1 VNYQTAAVTGAT
13 GHLGNVLVRELLRRG
28 KRVMALVQP
37 ADDCRALA
45 GLGVDVIRGDV
56 LRPET
61 LRPAFA
67 GVELVFH
74 LAGVVSISSLD
85 VAQVRTVNIEG
96 TGNVVDAA
104 RKAGVGR
111 LVYTSSVHAF
121 TEPGRGG
128 VLTEAAG
135 YDPALAPGDYGKA
148 KAAASRIVLEA
159 VRGGLDAVIVNPVAV
174 LGPND
179 YRLSEMGEL
188 IRMYARQAMPAGV
201 DGRYDFVD
209 VRDVA
214 AGHLLAAERGR
225 SGDSYLLS
233 GARMTVREVMRI
245 LAEESGRRPPA
256 FFLPLPVAASIAAF
270 APIFEKVTGRRALL
284 TPYSV
289 HTISVDFEIR
299 DRKAR
304 EELGYTSMPV
314 EQSLR
319 DAWAWMTG
327 DPDSPLNRP
336 RPPTRHRATTS
347 A

>member
-1 VNYQTAAVTGAT
+1 MDYQATAVTGAT
-13 GHLGNVLVRELLRRG
+13 GHLGNVLVRELLRLG
-28 KRVMALVQP
+28 KRVRALAQP
-37 ADDCRALA
+37 GDDCRALA
-45 GLGVDVIRGDV
+45 GLGIDVVRGDV

-61 LRPAFA
+61 LSSAFA
-67 GVELVFH
+67 GVEVVFH

-85 VAQVRTVNIEG
+85 VEQVRTVNIEG
-96 TGNVVDAA
+96 TRNVVDAS
-104 RKAGVGR
+104 RKAGIRR

-135 YDPALAPGDYGKA
+135 YDPMLAPGDYGKA
-148 KAAASRIVLEA
+148 KAMASRIVLEA

-179 YRLSEMGEL
+179 YLLSEMGEL
-188 IRMYARQAMPAGV
+188 IRMYARQAVPAGV

-214 AGHLLAAERGR
+214 TGHLLAAERGR
-225 SGDSYLLS
+225 PGESYLLS

-245 LAEESGRRPPA
+245 LAEESGRKPPA
-256 FFLPLPVAASIAAF
+256 FFLPLPVAAGIAAF
-270 APIFEKVTGRRALL
+270 APIFEKLTGRRALL

-299 DRKAR
+299 DRRAR
-304 EELGYTSMPV
+304 DELGYSSMPV
-314 EQSLR
+314 ERSLR

-327 DPDSPLNRP
+327 NPDSPLNRP
-336 RPPTRHRATTS
+336 LPPRRPGRVATP
-347 A
+347 

>member
-1 VNYQTAAVTGAT
+1 
-13 GHLGNVLVRELLRRG
+13 
-28 KRVMALVQP
+28 
-37 ADDCRALA
+37 
-45 GLGVDVIRGDV
+45 
-56 LRPET
+56 
-61 LRPAFA
+61 
-67 GVELVFH
+67 
-74 LAGVVSISSLD
+74 VVSISSLD

-121 TEPGRGG
+121 TEPGKGG
-128 VLTEAAG
+128 VLTESAG

-174 LGPND
+174 LGPHD

-225 SGDSYLLS
+225 TGESYLLS

-304 EELGYTSMPV
+304 EELGYTSIPV

-319 DAWAWMTG
+319 DAWVWMTG

-336 RPPTRHRATTS
+336 IQPSRPGRVAAS
-347 A
+347 

>member
-1 VNYQTAAVTGAT
+1 MDYQTAAVTGAT

-28 KRVMALVQP
+28 KRVKALVQP
-37 ADDCRALA
+37 DDDCRALA
-45 GLGVDVIRGDV
+45 GLDVDVTRGDV

-61 LRPAFA
+61 LVPAFA
-67 GVELVFH
+67 GAELVFH

-85 VAQVRTVNIEG
+85 VARVRSVNVEG
-96 TGNVVDAA
+96 TRNVVDAS
-104 RKAGVGR
+104 RRAGVRR

-121 TEPGRGG
+121 TEPAKGG
-128 VLTEAAG
+128 VLSESSG

-174 LGPND
+174 LGPYD

-188 IRMYARQAMPAGV
+188 IRMYARQAVPAGV

-214 AGHLLAAERGR
+214 TGHLLAAERGR
-225 SGDSYLLS
+225 TGESYLLS

-256 FFLPLPVAASIAAF
+256 FFLPLRVAAGIAAF
-270 APIFEKVTGRRALL
+270 APVFEKLTGRRALL

-289 HTISVDFEIR
+289 HTISIDFEIR
-299 DRKAR
+299 DGKAR
-304 EELGYTSMPV
+304 EELGYASIPV
-314 EQSLR
+314 ERSLR
-319 DAWAWMTG
+319 DAWAWMKT
-327 DPDSPLNRP
+327 DPESPLNRP
-336 RPPTRHRATTS
+336 LPPSRPGRA
-347 A
+347 AAP